1 MTEFLHHVISGIAI
15 GCGFALV
22 GSGLVTIYRV
32 TGVVN
37 FAQGMFAV
45 VGGMTAAA
53 FLSAGLWHGVA
64 ELAAVAVAGL
74 VGAFTWALALG
85 RRGTSPMTALI
96 VTLAISFLAYAV
108 LVAAFGDTPRSTAG
122 LSGMT
127 SLMGVPVRRHHLLV
141 IAVTA
146 VVFVLLWL
154 FLTRTYLGKAL
165 TACATNP
172 YAARVVGIPVAHMAL
187 FAFVLAGVL
196 GGLAGVLL
204 TPLRPMSFNS
214 DVSLI
219 VHGFAAA
226 ILGGLTRPMIA
237 LAGGVLLGVVEALV
251 AGYGNAAYQTL
262 VALVVM
268 LTVMVWHAARR
279 PTVHQEVTA

>member
-1 MTEFLHHVISGIAI
+1 MITLLAHIVSGLAI

-22 GSGLVTIYRV
+22 GSGLVAVYRV

-45 VGGMTAAA
+45 VGGLCASA
-53 FLSAGLWHGVA
+53 FLGAGIWHGAA
-64 ELAAVAVAGL
+64 ELLAVAVAAAAGAVTGL
-74 VGAFTWALALG
+74 LALG
-85 RRGTSPMTALI
+85 RRGTAPMTALI
-96 VTLAISFLAYAV
+96 VTLAVGFLAYAV
-108 LVAAFGDTPRSTAG
+108 LVAVFGDTPRSTPG
-122 LSGMT
+122 LPGMT
-127 SLMGVPVRRHHLLV
+127 SLLGVPVRRHHLLV

-146 VVFVLLWL
+146 VVFLALWL

-165 TACATNP
+165 TACASNP
-172 YAARVVGIPVAHMAL
+172 YAARVTGIPVARMAQ

-196 GGLAGVLL
+196 GGVAGVLVA
-204 TPLRPMSFNS
+204 PLRPMSFDS
-214 DVSLI
+214 DVTLI

-226 ILGGLTRPMIA
+226 VLGGLTRPMVA

-251 AGYGNAAYQTL
+251 AGYGNAAYQTT

-268 LTVMVWHAARR
+268 LAVMIWHAARR
-279 PTVHQEVTA
+279 PSVHQEVTV

>member
-1 MTEFLHHVISGIAI
+1 MIEFFTHVLSGVAV

-22 GSGLVTIYRV
+22 GSGLVAVYRV

-45 VGGMTAAA
+45 VGGLCASA
-53 FLSAGLWHGVA
+53 FLTAGLWHGVA
-64 ELAAVAVAGL
+64 ELSAVAVAGA
-74 VGAFTWALALG
+74 VGALTWALALG
-85 RRGTSPMTALI
+85 KPGTSAMNALI
-96 VTLAISFLAYAV
+96 VTLAVGFLGYAV
-108 LVAAFGDTPRSTAG
+108 LVSVFGDTPRSSTG
-122 LSGMT
+122 LAGMT
-127 SLMGVPVRRHHLLV
+127 SVFGVPVRTHHLLV
-141 IAVTA
+141 IGVTA

-172 YAARVVGIPVAHMAL
+172 YAARVIGVPVARMAL
-187 FAFVLAGVL
+187 FAFVLGGIL

-204 TPLRPMSFNS
+204 VPLRPMSFNS

-226 ILGGLTRPMIA
+226 ILGGLTRPMVA
-237 LAGGVLLGVVEALV
+237 LAGGVVLGVVESLV
-251 AGYGNAAYQTL
+251 AGYASPAHQTM
-262 VALVVM
+262 VALLVM
-268 LTVMVWHAARR
+268 LVVMVWHAARR
-279 PTVHQEVTA
+279 PTLHQEVTV

>member
-1 MTEFLHHVISGIAI
+1 MTEFLYYVVSGVAI

-22 GSGLVTIYRV
+22 GSGLVTVYRV

-45 VGGMTAAA
+45 VGGLCAAA
-53 FLSAGLWHGVA
+53 FLSAGLWHGAA
-64 ELAAVAVAGL
+64 ELAAIAVAAL

-85 RRGTSPMTALI
+85 RRGTTPMTALI
-96 VTLAISFLAYAV
+96 VTLAVGFLAYAV
-108 LVAAFGDTPRSTAG
+108 LVAVFGDAPRSTAG
-122 LSGMT
+122 LEGMT
-127 SLMGVPVRRHHLLV
+127 SLAGVPMRRHHLLV

-146 VVFVLLWL
+146 VVFLCLWL

-172 YAARVVGIPVAHMAL
+172 YAARVVGIPVARMAL
-187 FAFVLAGVL
+187 FAFVLAGAL
-196 GGLAGVLL
+196 GGLAGVLV

-226 ILGGLTRPMIA
+226 ILGGLTRPMVA
-237 LAGGVLLGVVEALV
+237 LGGGILLGVVEALV

-268 LTVMVWHAARR
+268 LAVMIWHAARQ
-279 PTVHQEVTA
+279 PAVHQEVLV

>member
-1 MTEFLHHVISGIAI
+1 MIDLLSLLISGIAV

-22 GSGLVTIYRV
+22 GSGLVTVYRI

-45 VGGMTAAA
+45 VGGLSAAA
-53 FLSAGLWHGVA
+53 FLGMGLWHGLA
-64 ELAAVAVAGL
+64 ELLAVAVAGV
-74 VGAFTWALALG
+74 VGAATWMLALG
-85 RRGTSPMTALI
+85 KRDTAPMTSLI
-96 VTLAISFLAYAV
+96 VTIAVGFLAYAV
-108 LVAAFGDTPRSTAG
+108 LVAIFGDTPHSTDGIA
-122 LSGMT
+122 GMT
-127 SLMGVPVRRHHLLV
+127 SLGPVPVRAHYLLV
-141 IAVTA
+141 IAATA
-146 VVFVLLWL
+146 VVFTGLWL

-172 YAARVVGIPVAHMAL
+172 YAAQVVGIPVRRMAL

-226 ILGGLTRPMIA
+226 ILGGLRRPMVA
-237 LAGGVLLGVVEALV
+237 LAGGIMLGVVEALV
-251 AGYGNAAYQTL
+251 AGYGNAAYQTT
-262 VALVVM
+262 VALSVM
-268 LTVMVWHAARR
+268 VAVMVWHAARR
-279 PTVHQEVTA
+279 PTVHQEVTV